1 MFSGALG
8 VAQCCGFDSQVGTV
22 SGHVPLH
29 LKEATSKDEGR
40 FVIKIGR
47 TEGNGVDIRVIKH
60 GFAIPREVGQDL
72 SEFF

>member
-1 MFSGALG
+1 M
-8 VAQCCGFDSQVGTV
+8 

-72 SEFF
+72 SEFFSGTSLKSSCVVIGK